1 MRAWRINPA
10 AADGT
15 LAMATLPMPEP
26 GPGEVVIR
34 MRAAS
39 LNYRDLLVAD
49 NVYGSKAT
57 ALIPLSDGAGEV
69 SAVGAGV
76 TGPSV
81 GDRVASAFF
90 PDWMSGPISAEARA
104 RALGG
109 TVDGVLAEY
118 VRVPA
123 HAAIALPAHLSF
135 EEAATLPCAALTAWN
150 ALAEVAR
157 IAAGDTVLLQ
167 GTGGVSVMALQLA
180 KAMGARVIH
189 MSSDAA
195 KLDRLDAL
203 GADAVLDYRATEDWD
218 REVLR
223 LTDGRGADAI
233 VEVGGAATLER
244 SFRAVRVGGTI
255 VSIGFVGG
263 GGTIDPRAVIS
274 RAIRLVGI
282 TVGSCAMF
290 ADMNRAIDR
299 SGLRPV
305 IDSAFAFEDAAEA
318 YRHLRSG
325 RHFGKIVVTI

>member
-15 LAMATLPMPEP
+15 LAMAKLPMPEP

-76 TGPSV
+76 TGAAV
-81 GDRVASAFF
+81 GDRVAAAFF
-90 PDWMSGPISAEARA
+90 PDWVSGPISAEARA

-180 KAMGARVIH
+180 KAMGGRVIH
-189 MSSDAA
+189 MSSDPA
-195 KLDRLDAL
+195 KLDRLAAL

-305 IDSAFAFEDAAEA
+305 IDGVFAFEDAAEA